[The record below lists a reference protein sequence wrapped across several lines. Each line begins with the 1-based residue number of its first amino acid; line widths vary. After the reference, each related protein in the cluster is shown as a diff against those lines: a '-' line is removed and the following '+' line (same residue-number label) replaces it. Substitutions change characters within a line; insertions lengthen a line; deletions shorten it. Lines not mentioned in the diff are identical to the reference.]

1 MLAWLTVISNT
12 TPYCFLVNPFIK
24 YSSLQLSCLSLKST
38 FWHKTCS
45 VTKSDTWTIKLERFR
60 KFRIHSSLVDWV
72 SRPSNILWK
81 KKTIPLTSFY
91 CIFHLVWIPMTTTKN
106 TRGYRGWKNF
116 FHEVSPFKCIL
127 IFHTINSMALAI
139 LGYTTPWL
147 TNIGNKHLVGQSIIL
162 VHTTWNIKW
171 QKCAGISGLWVPY

>member
-1 MLAWLTVISNT
+1 MLIREFRVLMEGWFPVPDLFLFYFKSLIIDILLAWLTVISNT

-72 SRPSNILWK
+72 SRTSNILWK
-81 KKTIPLTSFY
+81 KTYPSYFILLHFPFG
-91 CIFHLVWIPMTTTKN
+91 MN
-106 TRGYRGWKNF
+106 TYDHHAK
-116 FHEVSPFKCIL
+116 
-127 IFHTINSMALAI
+127 
-139 LGYTTPWL
+139 Y
-147 TNIGNKHLVGQSIIL
+147 
-162 VHTTWNIKW
+162 
-171 QKCAGISGLWVPY
+171 

>member
-1 MLAWLTVISNT
+1 MLIREFRVLREGWFPIPDLFLFHFKSLIIVILSAWLTVISTT

-72 SRPSNILWK
+72 IYYGK
-81 KKTIPLTSFY
+81 KPIPLASFY
-91 CIFHLVWIPMTTTKN
+91 CIFHLVWIPMTTTQN
-106 TRGYRGWKNF
+106 IRGYRGVKKLFSWGF
-116 FHEVSPFKCIL
+116 PF
-127 IFHTINSMALAI
+127 
-139 LGYTTPWL
+139 
-147 TNIGNKHLVGQSIIL
+147 
-162 VHTTWNIKW
+162 
-171 QKCAGISGLWVPY
+171 